1 MPRYEEAGEYIGRGE
16 RTLGPEGGYGQGL
29 INEAVKK
36 SEGVGL
42 YISEISSKLHEL
54 HDRLSKLEAVLD
66 PVLVPPFPEKES
78 VPQVSRMATLDIR
91 SAYTN
96 QLNEASDSIGCF
108 INRLNMLTRR
118 VQL

>member
-1 MPRYEEAGEYIGRGE
+1 MPRYEEADEYIGRAE
-16 RTLGPEGGYGQGL
+16 RTLGPESGYGQAMIGEL
-29 INEAVKK
+29 VKK

-54 HDRLSKLEAVLD
+54 HDRLSKLETVLD

-78 VPQVSRMATLDIR
+78 PQVSRMATLDIR

-96 QLNEASDSIGCF
+96 QLNEASDSIGC
-108 INRLNMLTRR
+108 IISRLNMLTRR